1 MKKLLCLV
9 LCLALLLGMS
19 ACNTDVP
26 SNDPPA
32 DGDGENQENGE
43 TENMLDG
50 KKIIFIG
57 DSFIYYGGVVLNG
70 SPSRYNDKGYF
81 YELCRAN
88 GADVSVTNWTYGGKG
103 ISYIYE
109 NYMEELDD
117 PYYDYV
123 VFSGGRNS
131 ASKAQDYFDVLEKYM
146 AFFRDA
152 NPDVAFLYLVSSGA
166 HNISVAESFP
176 IEILNN
182 LKAFE
187 EMGITIVDWGKMV
200 ADIIRGTSPLAQ
212 TENAFSKNTFIVHK
226 SDADGYHPNQLT
238 GYLTAL
244 MTYIAITGESA
255 VGKSYAFWNDT
266 SLDGRFSP
274 DRFIETY
281 YTEGETNY
289 PAVFSSASDMRALQ
303 ELVDTYFAEKAFRG
317 YSFSAE

>member
-1 MKKLLCLV
+1 MQKLLSLI
-9 LCLALLLGMS
+9 LCLALLFGIN

-26 SNDPPA
+26 KHDPPT
-32 DGDGENQENGE
+32 DVGGGNQENGGN
-43 TENMLDG
+43 ENMLDG

-70 SPSRYNDKGYF
+70 SPSRYHDEGYF

-103 ISYIYE
+103 ISYIYN
-109 NYMEELDD
+109 NYLEELED

-131 ASKAQDYFDVLEKYM
+131 SSKAQDYFDVLEKYM
-146 AFFRDA
+146 TFFRDA
-152 NPDVAFLYLVSSGA
+152 NPYVEFLYLVSSGA

-176 IEILNN
+176 IEILNS
-182 LKAFE
+182 LAAFE

-200 ADIIRGTSPLAQ
+200 ADIIRGTAPLAQ
-212 TENAFSKNTFIVHK
+212 TENTLNKNTFIVHQ

-255 VGKSYAFWNDT
+255 VGQSYDFWNDT

-281 YTEGETNY
+281 YKKGETNY
-289 PAVFSSASDMRALQ
+289 PAVFSSARDMHALQ
-303 ELVDTYFAEKAFRG
+303 TLVDTYFAEKAFRT
-317 YSFSAE
+317 YNFSAE